1 MKKRVPLP
9 PPVAKLYAAVAEL
22 EHTYPGRKF
31 TLDGHLLGSVG
42 EVLAESALKMRLL
55 KMSAPV
61 HDAVCGDRGDVQIK
75 ITAKRSIALRHPCNH
90 LVVFQVVSPTEA
102 EIFYDGPGAIVWDK
116 AGRMQSNGQRSISLK
131 KIDDLQG
138 VAGE

>member
-1 MKKRVPLP
+1 VTRLPLP

-61 HDAVCGDRGDVQIK
+61 HDAVCSDRGDVQIK

-90 LVVFQVVSPTEA
+90 LIIFQVVSPTEA
-102 EIFYDGPGAIVWDK
+102 EIFYDGPGAIVWEN
-116 AGRMQSNGQRSISLK
+116 AGPMQSNGQRSISLK
-131 KIDDLQG
+131 KIKSLHSG
-138 VAGE
+138 T

>member
-1 MKKRVPLP
+1 MTRLPLP

-22 EHTYPGRKF
+22 EQKYPGRKF

-61 HDAVCGDRGDVQIK
+61 HDAVCSDRGDVQIK

-90 LVVFQVVSPTEA
+90 LIIFRVVSPTEA
-102 EIFYDGPGAIVWDK
+102 EIFYDGPGGIVWVN
-116 AGRMQSNGQRSISLK
+116 AGPMQSNGQRSISLK
-131 KIDDLQG
+131 KIESLHSCT
-138 VAGE
+138 

>member
-1 MKKRVPLP
+1 MKTRLPLP

-22 EHTYPGRKF
+22 EKTYAGRKF

-42 EVLAESALKMRLL
+42 EVLAETALKMRLL

-61 HDAVCGDRGDVQIK
+61 HDAVCEDRGDVQIK
-75 ITAKRSIALRHPCNH
+75 ITAKRSIALRHACNH
-90 LVVFQVVSPTEA
+90 LIIFQVVSPAEA
-102 EIFYDGPGAIVWDK
+102 EIFYDGPGNIVWEN

-131 KIDDLQG
+131 KIDGLRQ
-138 VAGE
+138 